1 MRSHLEKEKISI
13 KNRLKNSSKS
23 GALDI
28 VFQIESDLLKTFNDK
43 LKLVEEEI
51 KSLIKSDDNLR
62 QIDELVQSI
71 KGVGP
76 VSSWYLI
83 ATTNGFEY
91 FDNARQ
97 YACYSG
103 IAPFE
108 KSSGTSIK
116 GKTQTDRRSN
126 RKINGVL
133 TMAARSAVLNNIE
146 MRDYMERKIQEGKH
160 YNCALNAVKNKL
172 VSRVFAV
179 VKRKT
184 PYVDLKKYAA

>member
-1 MRSHLEKEKISI
+1 M
-13 KNRLKNSSKS
+13 
-23 GALDI
+23 DI
-28 VFQIESDLLKTFNDK
+28 VFQIETDLLKTFNDK
-43 LKLVEEEI
+43 LNMVENEI
-51 KSLIKSDDNLR
+51 KSLIKSDGHLC
-62 QIDELVQSI
+62 QVDELVQSI

-91 FDNARQ
+91 FENARQ

-108 KSSGTSIK
+108 RSSGSSIK

-126 RKINGVL
+126 RKINGIL
-133 TMAARSAVLNNIE
+133 TMAARSAVLNNPE
-146 MRDYMERKIQEGKH
+146 MREYMERKIQEGKH

-172 VSRVFAV
+172 VARVFAV